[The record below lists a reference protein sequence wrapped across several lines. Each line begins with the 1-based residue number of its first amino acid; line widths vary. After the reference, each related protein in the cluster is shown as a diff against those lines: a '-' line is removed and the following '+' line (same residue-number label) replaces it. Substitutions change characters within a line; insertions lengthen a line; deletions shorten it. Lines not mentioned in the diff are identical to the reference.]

1 MQCSVPIWR
10 EGIQSLW
17 IFLTRMKKASATKRN
32 ICLLIF
38 LLVRLQLA
46 QETTPETKRRLGHEC
61 GGENIRR
68 GKTTFKGS
76 MTNQSEISYSRL
88 RFSEVNCSL
97 VVDSTLEKSK
107 VNNSELIASQI
118 TAEHSE
124 HSYISWSTVEASKI
138 VNSIIINSDIHA
150 SDIRWSFIKDYP
162 GRIIMCCYKNCKNVG
177 MNMTDWEG
185 KVFSHIIKDR
195 EGKLQFAP
203 LICS

>member
-1 MQCSVPIWR
+1 
-10 EGIQSLW
+10 
-17 IFLTRMKKASATKRN
+17 MKKASATKPN
-32 ICLLIF
+32 ISLLIF

-61 GGENIRR
+61 GRENIRR

-118 TAEHSE
+118 TGDHHSF
-124 HSYISWSTVEASKI
+124 ISWSTVEASKI

-150 SDIRWSFIKDYP
+150 SDIRSSLIKDYP

-177 MNMTDWEG
+177 KNMTDWEG
-185 KVFSHIIKDR
+185 KVFSHIIKGR
-195 EGKLQFAP
+195 EGMLQFAH
-203 LICS
+203 

>member
-61 GGENIRR
+61 GRENIRR

-76 MTNQSEISYSRL
+76 MTNQSEIRYSRL

-118 TAEHSE
+118 TGDHHSF
-124 HSYISWSTVEASKI
+124 ISWSTVEASKI

-150 SDIRWSFIKDYP
+150 SDIRSSLIKDYP

-177 MNMTDWEG
+177 KNMTDWEG
-185 KVFSHIIKDR
+185 KVFSHIIKGR
-195 EGKLQFAP
+195 EGMLQFAH
-203 LICS
+203 